1 MLQQYCDIMQVQIA
15 ATTKAK
21 NKMQKRDKKEK
32 KNINH
37 STILKTSI
45 ILYLMQ
51 HLLVVATL
59 LQHSHT
65 CASSFC
71 GIPTTSAFYENS
83 SFCDKSYYLV
93 STQFFRNRMKAMAN
107 QW

>member
-59 LQHSHT
+59 LQHSQT
-65 CASSFC
+65 CACTRLFVEFLLQSPFVRTAVFVTNH
-71 GIPTTSAFYENS
+71 II
-83 SFCDKSYYLV
+83 
-93 STQFFRNRMKAMAN
+93 
-107 QW
+107 W